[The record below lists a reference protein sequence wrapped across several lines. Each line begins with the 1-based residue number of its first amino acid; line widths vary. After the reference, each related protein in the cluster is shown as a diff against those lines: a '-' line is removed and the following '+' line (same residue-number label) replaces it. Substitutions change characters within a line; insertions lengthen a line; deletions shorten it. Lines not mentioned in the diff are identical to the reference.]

1 MAALKGRLL
10 IWYKLPDE
18 QKPKISQLLI
28 IMNHREKTE
37 RAQAPQLFAQV
48 ALTTS
53 RENKQ
58 KEERGKSGRER
69 QTWQVDFKSFNRGSG
84 VIRFIFL
91 DLTWLYQ
98 SVSVQSL
105 AG

>member
-28 IMNHREKTE
+28 IMNHREKSE

-58 KEERGKSGRER
+58 KVRGKREKRKGEANMASG
-69 QTWQVDFKSFNRGSG
+69 F
-84 VIRFIFL
+84 
-91 DLTWLYQ
+91 
-98 SVSVQSL
+98 
-105 AG
+105 